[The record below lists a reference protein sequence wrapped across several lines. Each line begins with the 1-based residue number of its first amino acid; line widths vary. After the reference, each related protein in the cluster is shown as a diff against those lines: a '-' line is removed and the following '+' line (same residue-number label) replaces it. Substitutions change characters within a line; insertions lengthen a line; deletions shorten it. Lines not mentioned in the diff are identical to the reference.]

1 MTENESQ
8 DDTTFEHSA
17 MVVCLSVI
25 PIQEF
30 VQVMCRKA
38 RPPAMKPKGWRLKM
52 ASKAQAQPYTAY
64 TLYADH
70 LHVFAFKHLLDS
82 RRSDGS
88 ILSKFNRFGIP
99 WPSGLWPTGPKLR
112 LCKAGWCKNWFR

>member
-1 MTENESQ
+1 MMGAYYPNFTA
-8 DDTTFEHSA
+8 FLAFPHCPLWPLA
-17 MVVCLSVI
+17 Y
-25 PIQEF
+25 
-30 VQVMCRKA
+30 RA
-38 RPPAMKPKGWRLKM
+38 
-52 ASKAQAQPYTAY
+52 KAQAQPYTAY

-112 LCKAGWCKNWFR
+112 LCKAGWCKNWFK